1 MRGLSIIFDDKKIK
15 KYIFYRTRKPFNL
28 NNIDVN

>member
-15 KYIFYRTRKPFNL
+15 KNIFYRTRKPFNL